1 VNQAVCIPLHS
12 LLEGQG
18 ATDVEEPRADVVSYD
33 AVRNEQAFVPQSTLT
48 RGFGYRSGEVAC
60 AQRSNLDTAQV
71 RFRNWWYCRQGSSS
85 SNSSGHR
92 HYKEAGRID
101 APCVNIGRQDHY
113 CYADSSTRRWWACY
127 SVARH

>member
-18 ATDVEEPRADVVSYD
+18 ATDVEEPRADVVNYD

-60 AQRSNLDTAQV
+60 AQRSNLDTAKV

-85 SNSSGHR
+85 SNKNSSNCR
-92 HYKEAGRID
+92 YCEEAGRAD
-101 APCVNIGRQDHY
+101 APYIVGPH
-113 CYADSSTRRWWACY
+113 
-127 SVARH
+127 